1 MSRVKTEKTKVNR
14 TFSIDEDVD
23 KEIDSMAEKLGLSK
37 SAIVNMMLRGV
48 CFSDMEL
55 VTVML
60 DTVKAQSKPKK
71 RSKATPALA

>member
-14 TFSIDEDVD
+14 TFSIDDDVD

-37 SAIVNMMLRGV
+37 SAVVNMMLRGA

-60 DTVKAQSKPKK
+60 GAVKDKEKSKKK
-71 RSKATPALA
+71 SKAATAIA